1 MVKGRGKA
9 PLAPGRAGAQGSGP
23 KGTAMTALPPR
34 FAITPEEIDRVVAE
48 FYACIREH
56 PGLGP
61 VFAAHVTDWPAH
73 EAKIARFWRNAIL
86 FERSYDGNPLEVH
99 RRAGNVRPGMFDIWL
114 GLFDAVL
121 RRQLPPD
128 TAAAWSALA
137 HRIGRGL
144 RYGVVPETALPGGV
158 PKLR

>member
-1 MVKGRGKA
+1 
-9 PLAPGRAGAQGSGP
+9 
-23 KGTAMTALPPR
+23 MTALPPR

-48 FYACIREH
+48 FYACIRVH

-73 EAKIARFWRNAIL
+73 EKKIASFWRNAIL
-86 FERSYDGNPLEVH
+86 FEKGYDGNPLEVH
-99 RRAGNVRPGMFDIWL
+99 LKAGNVRPGMFDTWL
-114 GLFDAVL
+114 GLFDSVL
-121 RRQLPPD
+121 GRILAPE

-144 RYGVVPETALPGGV
+144 RYGVVESQSLPGGI